1 MRVKSAVNVLNL
13 FRTWLEG
20 KWLHVVVNAWGE
32 GVGRSRP
39 LLSIAA
45 RSVWQRRDGH
55 DSGGGGGGGGRAR
68 GVVAPQSVSVVPPA
82 RRETP
87 GTRRVDEDAC
97 VASVACVSACQCCCV
112 VSVSRCRVR
121 DVFLFSGQYPMFF
134 SEVAEHANNARSQQY
149 SQQCLNSHK
158 LISFFYIK

>member
-1 MRVKSAVNVLNL
+1 ML
-13 FRTWLEG
+13 
-20 KWLHVVVNAWGE
+20 E
-32 GVGRSRP
+32 GVGLPYHLSRR
-39 LLSIAA
+39 LTV

-68 GVVAPQSVSVVPPA
+68 GVVTPQSVSVVPPA

-149 SQQCLNSHK
+149 SQQCLNS
-158 LISFFYIK
+158 LF